1 MYVTES
7 LPAKIWGSRPTGL
20 GVVVVSARAV
30 TCVRQ
35 LAVVLTKHI
44 AAVLTKR

>member
-7 LPAKIWGSRPTGL
+7 LPAKIGGSRPTGL
-20 GVVVVSARAV
+20 GVVVVSAI

-35 LAVVLTKHI
+35 LAVVLTKC
-44 AAVLTKR
+44 